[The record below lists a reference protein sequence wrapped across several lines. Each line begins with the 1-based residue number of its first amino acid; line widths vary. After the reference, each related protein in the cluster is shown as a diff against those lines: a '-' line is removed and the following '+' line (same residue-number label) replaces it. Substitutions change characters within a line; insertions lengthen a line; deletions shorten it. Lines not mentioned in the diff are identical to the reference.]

1 MFTIT
6 IDTFRKNNIPLD
18 NIIGFASD
26 NCNTMM
32 GVNNSVASRF
42 RILCPNIIIIG
53 CICHSLHLCASSAC
67 RELPRGPEDL
77 ARNVYAFFQSSSKRQ
92 AELAQFQ
99 KFLDLDI
106 HKLLHPSQTRWLS
119 LVAVIQ
125 RILEQWDALRLYFD
139 EQWVSHRLRNSE
151 TIHISLNDPA
161 IKGYFMFLEWVLPK
175 ITTMNTFFQSDKTII
190 TKVYEKMK
198 MAYKE
203 LLLTYCRH
211 DYVNNSDIA
220 DINPNPPDDSLLLVP
235 LDSIYLGVS
244 LSNHL
249 AKPEIVASGMVRD
262 FKLNCRKFLI
272 KLCCEIRQRFNFRDP
287 VFSQIIALDPEN
299 ALSCRYR
306 NTVPTLV
313 NLMRNM
319 PRCLGQLSMQDIDD
333 QWRRLPNC
341 TESLPSNILNTKKP
355 DEFWHQLLVY
365 EDECQ
370 FLNFRCIAEFALSA
384 ISIPHSNAECE
395 RIFSKINCT
404 KSRSRNRLVTA
415 TVNGI
420 VWLIKL

>member
-1 MFTIT
+1 
-6 IDTFRKNNIPLD
+6 
-18 NIIGFASD
+18 
-26 NCNTMM
+26 
-32 GVNNSVASRF
+32 
-42 RILCPNIIIIG
+42 
-53 CICHSLHLCASSAC
+53 
-67 RELPRGPEDL
+67 
-77 ARNVYAFFQSSSKRQ
+77 
-92 AELAQFQ
+92 
-99 KFLDLDI
+99 
-106 HKLLHPSQTRWLS
+106 
-119 LVAVIQ
+119 
-125 RILEQWDALRLYFD
+125 
-139 EQWVSHRLRNSE
+139 
-151 TIHISLNDPA
+151 
-161 IKGYFMFLEWVLPK
+161 
-175 ITTMNTFFQSDKTII
+175 
-190 TKVYEKMK
+190 

-262 FKLNCRKFLI
+262 FKLNCRKLI
-272 KLCCEIRQRFNFRDP
+272 KLCCKIRQRFNFRDL

-341 TESLPSNILNTKKP
+341 TESLPSNILNTVCSERSPRTQHFRVAPLRKFLKIAKLRP
-355 DEFWHQLLVY
+355 KIPYNISKVARCHQLPAGGFKIVISEKL
-365 EDECQ
+365 D
-370 FLNFRCIAEFALSA
+370 FLEPFLCFFLY
-384 ISIPHSNAECE
+384 
-395 RIFSKINCT
+395 KM
-404 KSRSRNRLVTA
+404 V
-415 TVNGI
+415 
-420 VWLIKL
+420 

>member
-1 MFTIT
+1 
-6 IDTFRKNNIPLD
+6 
-18 NIIGFASD
+18 
-26 NCNTMM
+26 MM

-67 RELPRGPEDL
+67 RELPKGSEDL

-92 AELAQFQ
+92 AEFAQFQ
-99 KFLDLDI
+99 NFLDLDI

-220 DINPNPPDDSLLLVP
+220 DISPNPPDD
-235 LDSIYLGVS
+235 
-244 LSNHL
+244 
-249 AKPEIVASGMVRD
+249 
-262 FKLNCRKFLI
+262 
-272 KLCCEIRQRFNFRDP
+272 
-287 VFSQIIALDPEN
+287 
-299 ALSCRYR
+299 
-306 NTVPTLV
+306 
-313 NLMRNM
+313 
-319 PRCLGQLSMQDIDD
+319 
-333 QWRRLPNC
+333 
-341 TESLPSNILNTKKP
+341 
-355 DEFWHQLLVY
+355 
-365 EDECQ
+365 
-370 FLNFRCIAEFALSA
+370 
-384 ISIPHSNAECE
+384 
-395 RIFSKINCT
+395 
-404 KSRSRNRLVTA
+404 
-415 TVNGI
+415 
-420 VWLIKL
+420 